1 MKKWISFYQRT
12 PFGYEAFESS
22 ENSKIIEIMKC
33 LFPGSFDPFTL
44 GHKSI
49 VDRTLQFAEEVVIA
63 IGVNAGKKSMF
74 SLEER
79 MAQIQ
84 KVYADEPRVKVASY
98 EGLTTDFAESIGATA
113 MVRGVRTAQDFEFER
128 MLADVNRKLTGIET
142 ILLITEPQYS
152 AISSS
157 VVRELLSYGK
167 DVKDFLP

>member
-1 MKKWISFYQRT
+1 
-12 PFGYEAFESS
+12 
-22 ENSKIIEIMKC
+22 MKC

-49 VDRTLQFAEEVVIA
+49 VDRVLPMADDVVIA

-79 MAQIQ
+79 VAQIQ
-84 KVYADEPRVKVASY
+84 KVYANEPRVKVASY
-98 EGLTTDFAESIGATA
+98 EGLTTDFAKSIGATV

-128 MLADVNRKLTGIET
+128 TLADVNRQLTGIET

-157 VVRELLSYGK
+157 IVRELLSYGK
-167 DVKDFLP
+167 DVKEFLP

>member
-1 MKKWISFYQRT
+1 
-12 PFGYEAFESS
+12 
-22 ENSKIIEIMKC
+22 MKC

-84 KVYADEPRVKVASY
+84 KVYADDPRVKVASY
-98 EGLTTDFAESIGATA
+98 EGLTTDFADSIGATA

>member
-1 MKKWISFYQRT
+1 
-12 PFGYEAFESS
+12 
-22 ENSKIIEIMKC
+22 
-33 LFPGSFDPFTL
+33 
-44 GHKSI
+44 

-84 KVYADEPRVKVASY
+84 KIYADEPRVKVASY

>member
-1 MKKWISFYQRT
+1 
-12 PFGYEAFESS
+12 
-22 ENSKIIEIMKC
+22 MKC

-79 MAQIQ
+79 IAQIQ

>member
-1 MKKWISFYQRT
+1 
-12 PFGYEAFESS
+12 
-22 ENSKIIEIMKC
+22 MKC

-49 VDRTLQFAEEVVIA
+49 VDRVLPIADEVVIA

-98 EGLTTDFAESIGATA
+98 EGLTTDFAESIGATV

-128 MLADVNRKLTGIET
+128 TLADVNRQLTGIET

-157 VVRELLSYGK
+157 VVRELISYGK
-167 DVKDFLP
+167 DVKEFLP

>member
-1 MKKWISFYQRT
+1 
-12 PFGYEAFESS
+12 
-22 ENSKIIEIMKC
+22 MKC

-79 MAQIQ
+79 MAQIL
-84 KVYADEPRVKVASY
+84 KVYSDEPRVKVASY

>member
-1 MKKWISFYQRT
+1 M
-12 PFGYEAFESS
+12 
-22 ENSKIIEIMKC
+22 
-33 LFPGSFDPFTL
+33 
-44 GHKSI
+44 
-49 VDRTLQFAEEVVIA
+49 DRTLQFAEEVVIA

-84 KVYADEPRVKVASY
+84 KVYADDPRVKVASY

>member
-1 MKKWISFYQRT
+1 
-12 PFGYEAFESS
+12 
-22 ENSKIIEIMKC
+22 MKC

-49 VDRTLQFAEEVVIA
+49 VDRVLPIADEVVIA

-84 KVYADEPRVKVASY
+84 KVYANEPRVKVASY
-98 EGLTTDFAESIGATA
+98 EGLTTDFAESIGATV

-128 MLADVNRKLTGIET
+128 TLADVNRQLTGIET

-157 VVRELLSYGK
+157 VVRELISYGK
-167 DVKDFLP
+167 DVKEFLP

>member
-1 MKKWISFYQRT
+1 
-12 PFGYEAFESS
+12 
-22 ENSKIIEIMKC
+22 MKC

-49 VDRTLQFAEEVVIA
+49 VDRVLPMADEVVIA

-79 MAQIQ
+79 VAQIQ
-84 KVYADEPRVKVASY
+84 KVYANEPRVKVASY
-98 EGLTTDFAESIGATA
+98 EGLTTDFAKSIGATV

-128 MLADVNRKLTGIET
+128 TLADVNRQLTGIET

-157 VVRELLSYGK
+157 IVRELLSYGK
-167 DVKDFLP
+167 DVKEFLP

>member
-1 MKKWISFYQRT
+1 
-12 PFGYEAFESS
+12 
-22 ENSKIIEIMKC
+22 MKC

-79 MAQIQ
+79 MAQIL

>member
-1 MKKWISFYQRT
+1 
-12 PFGYEAFESS
+12 
-22 ENSKIIEIMKC
+22 MKC

-49 VDRTLQFAEEVVIA
+49 VDRVLPMADEVVIA

-79 MAQIQ
+79 VAQIQ
-84 KVYADEPRVKVASY
+84 KVYANEPRVKVASY
-98 EGLTTDFAESIGATA
+98 EGLTTDFAKSIGATV

-128 MLADVNRKLTGIET
+128 TLADVNRQLRGIET

-157 VVRELLSYGK
+157 IVRELLSYGK
-167 DVKDFLP
+167 DVKEFLP

>member
-1 MKKWISFYQRT
+1 
-12 PFGYEAFESS
+12 
-22 ENSKIIEIMKC
+22 MKC

-84 KVYADEPRVKVASY
+84 KVYADEPRVNVASY

>member
-1 MKKWISFYQRT
+1 
-12 PFGYEAFESS
+12 
-22 ENSKIIEIMKC
+22 MKC

-79 MAQIQ
+79 MAQIL

-128 MLADVNRKLTGIET
+128 MLADVNRKLSGIET

>member
-1 MKKWISFYQRT
+1 
-12 PFGYEAFESS
+12 
-22 ENSKIIEIMKC
+22 MKC

-49 VDRTLQFAEEVVIA
+49 VDRILPMADEVVIA

-84 KVYADEPRVKVASY
+84 KVYANEPRVKVASY
-98 EGLTTDFAESIGATA
+98 EGLTTDFAESIGANV

-128 MLADVNRKLTGIET
+128 TLADVNRQLTGIET

>member
-1 MKKWISFYQRT
+1 
-12 PFGYEAFESS
+12 
-22 ENSKIIEIMKC
+22 MKC

-63 IGVNAGKKSMF
+63 IGVNVGKKSMF

-84 KVYADEPRVKVASY
+84 KIYADEPRVKVASY

>member
-1 MKKWISFYQRT
+1 
-12 PFGYEAFESS
+12 
-22 ENSKIIEIMKC
+22 MKC

-49 VDRTLQFAEEVVIA
+49 VDRVLPMADEVVIA

-84 KVYADEPRVKVASY
+84 KVYANEPRVKVASY
-98 EGLTTDFAESIGATA
+98 EGLTTDFAKSIGATV

-128 MLADVNRKLTGIET
+128 TLADVNRQLTGIET

-157 VVRELLSYGK
+157 IVRELLSYGK
-167 DVKDFLP
+167 DVKEFLP

>member
-1 MKKWISFYQRT
+1 
-12 PFGYEAFESS
+12 
-22 ENSKIIEIMKC
+22 MKC

-49 VDRTLQFAEEVVIA
+49 VDRILPMADEVVIA

-84 KVYADEPRVKVASY
+84 KVYANEPRVKVASY
-98 EGLTTDFAESIGATA
+98 EGLTTDFAESVGATV

-128 MLADVNRKLTGIET
+128 TLADVNRQLTGIET

>member
-1 MKKWISFYQRT
+1 
-12 PFGYEAFESS
+12 
-22 ENSKIIEIMKC
+22 MKC

-49 VDRTLQFAEEVVIA
+49 VDRVLPIADEVVIA

-84 KVYADEPRVKVASY
+84 KVYANEPRVKVASY
-98 EGLTTDFAESIGATA
+98 EGLTTDFAESIGATV

-128 MLADVNRKLTGIET
+128 TLADVNRQLTGIET

>member
-1 MKKWISFYQRT
+1 
-12 PFGYEAFESS
+12 
-22 ENSKIIEIMKC
+22 MKC

-74 SLEER
+74 SLKER

-128 MLADVNRKLTGIET
+128 MLADVNRKLNGIET
-142 ILLITEPQYS
+142 VLLITEPQYS

>member
-1 MKKWISFYQRT
+1 
-12 PFGYEAFESS
+12 
-22 ENSKIIEIMKC
+22 MKC

-49 VDRTLQFAEEVVIA
+49 VDRTLQFAEEVMIA

-128 MLADVNRKLTGIET
+128 LLADVNRKLTGIET

>member
-1 MKKWISFYQRT
+1 
-12 PFGYEAFESS
+12 
-22 ENSKIIEIMKC
+22 MKC

-84 KVYADEPRVKVASY
+84 KVYSDEPRVKVASY

>member
-1 MKKWISFYQRT
+1 
-12 PFGYEAFESS
+12 
-22 ENSKIIEIMKC
+22 MKC

-142 ILLITEPQYS
+142 MLLITEPQYS

>member
-1 MKKWISFYQRT
+1 
-12 PFGYEAFESS
+12 
-22 ENSKIIEIMKC
+22 MKC

-142 ILLITEPQYS
+142 ILLITDPQYS

>member
-1 MKKWISFYQRT
+1 
-12 PFGYEAFESS
+12 
-22 ENSKIIEIMKC
+22 MKC

-79 MAQIQ
+79 MAQIL
-84 KVYADEPRVKVASY
+84 KIYADEPRVNVASY

>member
-1 MKKWISFYQRT
+1 
-12 PFGYEAFESS
+12 
-22 ENSKIIEIMKC
+22 MKC

-49 VDRTLQFAEEVVIA
+49 VDRTLQFAEEVVIT

>member
-1 MKKWISFYQRT
+1 
-12 PFGYEAFESS
+12 
-22 ENSKIIEIMKC
+22 MKC

-157 VVRELLSYGK
+157 VVRELRSYGK

>member
-1 MKKWISFYQRT
+1 
-12 PFGYEAFESS
+12 
-22 ENSKIIEIMKC
+22 MKC

-49 VDRTLQFAEEVVIA
+49 VDRVLPMADEVVIA

-79 MAQIQ
+79 VAQIQ
-84 KVYADEPRVKVASY
+84 KVYANEPRVKVASY
-98 EGLTTDFAESIGATA
+98 EGLTTDFAKNIGATV

-128 MLADVNRKLTGIET
+128 TLADVNRQLTGIET

-157 VVRELLSYGK
+157 IVRELLSYGK
-167 DVKDFLP
+167 DVKEFLP

>member
-1 MKKWISFYQRT
+1 
-12 PFGYEAFESS
+12 
-22 ENSKIIEIMKC
+22 MKC

-49 VDRTLQFAEEVVIA
+49 VDRTLQFAEEVVLA

-84 KVYADEPRVKVASY
+84 KVYADEPSVKVASY

-128 MLADVNRKLTGIET
+128 MLADVNRKLTGVET

>member
-1 MKKWISFYQRT
+1 
-12 PFGYEAFESS
+12 
-22 ENSKIIEIMKC
+22 MKC

-98 EGLTTDFAESIGATA
+98 EGLTTDFADSIGATA

>member
-1 MKKWISFYQRT
+1 
-12 PFGYEAFESS
+12 
-22 ENSKIIEIMKC
+22 MKC

-98 EGLTTDFAESIGATA
+98 EGLTTDFAESIGATV

>member
-1 MKKWISFYQRT
+1 
-12 PFGYEAFESS
+12 
-22 ENSKIIEIMKC
+22 MKC

-44 GHKSI
+44 GNKSI

-98 EGLTTDFAESIGATA
+98 EGLTTDFAESIGATE

>member
-1 MKKWISFYQRT
+1 
-12 PFGYEAFESS
+12 
-22 ENSKIIEIMKC
+22 MKC

-49 VDRTLQFAEEVVIA
+49 VDRTLQFAEDVVIA

-79 MAQIQ
+79 MAQIL

-128 MLADVNRKLTGIET
+128 MLADVNRKLSGIET

>member
-1 MKKWISFYQRT
+1 
-12 PFGYEAFESS
+12 
-22 ENSKIIEIMKC
+22 
-33 LFPGSFDPFTL
+33 
-44 GHKSI
+44 
-49 VDRTLQFAEEVVIA
+49 
-63 IGVNAGKKSMF
+63 
-74 SLEER
+74 
-79 MAQIQ
+79 
-84 KVYADEPRVKVASY
+84 
-98 EGLTTDFAESIGATA
+98 

>member
-1 MKKWISFYQRT
+1 
-12 PFGYEAFESS
+12 
-22 ENSKIIEIMKC
+22 MKC

-49 VDRTLQFAEEVVIA
+49 VDRVLPIADEVVIA

-79 MAQIQ
+79 MVQIQ
-84 KVYADEPRVKVASY
+84 KVYANEPRVKVASY
-98 EGLTTDFAESIGATA
+98 EGLTTDFAESIGATV

-128 MLADVNRKLTGIET
+128 TLADVNRQLTGIET

-157 VVRELLSYGK
+157 VVRELISYGK
-167 DVKDFLP
+167 DVKEFLP

>member
-1 MKKWISFYQRT
+1 
-12 PFGYEAFESS
+12 
-22 ENSKIIEIMKC
+22 MKC

-98 EGLTTDFAESIGATA
+98 EGLTTDFAECIGATA

>member
-1 MKKWISFYQRT
+1 
-12 PFGYEAFESS
+12 
-22 ENSKIIEIMKC
+22 MKC

-49 VDRTLQFAEEVVIA
+49 VDRTLQFAEEVMIA

>member
-1 MKKWISFYQRT
+1 
-12 PFGYEAFESS
+12 
-22 ENSKIIEIMKC
+22 
-33 LFPGSFDPFTL
+33 
-44 GHKSI
+44 

>member
-1 MKKWISFYQRT
+1 
-12 PFGYEAFESS
+12 
-22 ENSKIIEIMKC
+22 MKC

-84 KVYADEPRVKVASY
+84 KVYADKPRVKVASY

>member
-1 MKKWISFYQRT
+1 
-12 PFGYEAFESS
+12 
-22 ENSKIIEIMKC
+22 MKC

-49 VDRTLQFAEEVVIA
+49 VDHTLQFAEEVVIA